1 MSKRFGRNQ
10 KRRMREALLAGEE
23 LRKAGLQTI
32 GIDFVPVPV
41 LSDEDKSI
49 LVRDVQMRLAQIE
62 NESEVNNG

>member
-1 MSKRFGRNQ
+1 MNRASAVDIRN
-10 KRRMREALLAGEE
+10 ALAVVNTLVNA
-23 LRKAGLQTI
+23 

-41 LSDEDKSI
+41 LSDEDKAI

>member
-1 MSKRFGRNQ
+1 MNRASSVDIRN
-10 KRRMREALLAGEE
+10 ALAVVNTLVNA
-23 LRKAGLQTI
+23 

-41 LSDEDKSI
+41 LSDEDKAI

>member
-1 MSKRFGRNQ
+1 MNRASSVD
-10 KRRMREALLAGEE
+10 
-23 LRKAGLQTI
+23 LRKAILVSNEFVKA

-41 LSDEDKSI
+41 LSDKDKAI

>member
-1 MSKRFGRNQ
+1 MNRASAVDILN
-10 KRRMREALLAGEE
+10 ALAVVNTLVNA
-23 LRKAGLQTI
+23 

-41 LSDEDKSI
+41 LSDEDKAI

>member
-1 MSKRFGRNQ
+1 MNRASSVDLRN
-10 KRRMREALLAGEE
+10 ALAVVNTLV
-23 LRKAGLQTI
+23 KA

-41 LSDEDKSI
+41 LSDEDKAI

>member
-1 MSKRFGRNQ
+1 MNGASSVDIRN
-10 KRRMREALLAGEE
+10 ALAVVNTLVNA
-23 LRKAGLQTI
+23 

-41 LSDEDKSI
+41 LSDEDKAI